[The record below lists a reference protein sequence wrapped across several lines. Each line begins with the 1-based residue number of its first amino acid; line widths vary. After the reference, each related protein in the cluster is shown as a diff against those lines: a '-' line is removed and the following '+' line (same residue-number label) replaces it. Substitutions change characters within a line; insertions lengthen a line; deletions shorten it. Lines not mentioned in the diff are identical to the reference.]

1 MAIKA
6 RKRAGN
12 GAAKKN
18 AKRQSVGPLKALKP
32 YLVRHRMMVIGA
44 LSALVVAA
52 LATLLVPIGVRRMI
66 DVGFSNSHSATVNSY
81 FMAMFAVGLILALAS
96 AARFYFVNWL
106 GERIVADLR
115 TDVFARLATLSPA
128 FYDQTHSGEVMSR
141 LTADTTQIKSAVGTS
156 ASQALRNFIMTVGS
170 IVMMFVTSPK
180 LAALIIVAIP
190 LIVVPLVGLGRS
202 VRKLSRDAQDTL
214 AESSSVAA
222 ENLASIRTMQANSFE
237 REVTQRFATAVD
249 RSFEAA
255 RVRMKARAGLTA
267 LAIFL
272 VFASIIGILW
282 LGAHDVL
289 TGTMTGGTLG
299 QFVLYAA
306 LAAGSLGGLSEI
318 WGEVQQ
324 TAGAAERLSE
334 LLETQSSVKDPENPK
349 EFGPDKVGQ
358 LAFDHVSFAY
368 PTRPDR
374 LALDDVSFE
383 VKSGETVAI
392 VGASGSGKST
402 IFNLLL
408 RFYDADK
415 GEVLVEGL
423 PVNEVRLADLRQRL
437 ALVPQDIALFADSV
451 AANIAY
457 GTPGASRDDVVKA
470 ARAAHAH
477 EFISELERGYD
488 TLLGERGTTL
498 SGGQRQRIAI
508 ARAILRDAPILLL
521 DEATSALDTASEREV
536 QKALDELKKGRTT
549 LIIAHRLST
558 VQEAD
563 RILVI
568 EKGRLSEEGTHSSL
582 ISKGGK
588 YKELADLQFAG
599 AHAEA

>member
-1 MAIKA
+1 MAVKA
-6 RKRAGN
+6 RNHAEKSARKKDGKR
-12 GAAKKN
+12 
-18 AKRQSVGPLKALKP
+18 RPVGSLKSLKP
-32 YLVRHRMMVIGA
+32 YLMRHRNMIIGA
-44 LSALVVAA
+44 LSALVIAA

-66 DVGFSNSHSATVNSY
+66 DVGFSNSHSGTVNTY
-81 FMAMFAVGLILALAS
+81 FMAMFGVGLVLALAS
-96 AARFYFVNWL
+96 AARFYFVSWL

-115 TDVFARLATLSPA
+115 TDVFAHLATVSPA
-128 FYDQTHSGEVMSR
+128 FYDKTHSGELMSR
-141 LTADTTQIKSAVGTS
+141 LTADTTQIKSAIGTS
-156 ASQALRNFIMTVGS
+156 ASQALRNFIMTVGA
-170 IVMMFVTSPK
+170 IIMMFVTSPK
-180 LAALIIVAIP
+180 LAGLIILAIP

-214 AESSSVAA
+214 AVSSSLAA
-222 ENLASIRTMQANSFE
+222 ENLSSIRTLQANSFE
-237 REVTQRFATAVD
+237 KSVIRRFAKAVD
-249 RSFEAA
+249 ESFEAA

-267 LAIFL
+267 FAIFL

-282 LGAHDVL
+282 LGAQDVL
-289 TGTMTGGTLG
+289 AGHMTGGTLG

-306 LAAGSLGGLSEI
+306 LAAGSLGGLSEV

-324 TAGAAERLSE
+324 TAGAAERLAE
-334 LLETQSSVKDPENPK
+334 LLETKSAVTDPENPK
-349 EFGPDKVGQ
+349 EFKGDVEGHIK
-358 LAFDHVSFAY
+358 FDHVSFAY
-368 PTRPDR
+368 PTRPDTK
-374 LALDDVSFE
+374 ALEDVSFE
-383 VKSGETVAI
+383 VHPGETVAI
-392 VGASGSGKST
+392 VGSSGSGKST
-402 IFNLLL
+402 IFNLIL

-415 GEVLVEGL
+415 GRVEVDGL
-423 PVNEVRLADLRQRL
+423 PVNEVRLSDLRARM
-437 ALVPQDIALFADSV
+437 ALVPQDISLFADSV

-457 GTPGASRDDVVKA
+457 GTEGVTRDDVVKA
-470 ARAAHAH
+470 AKAAHAH
-477 EFISELERGYD
+477 EFISSLDRGYD
-488 TLLGERGTTL
+488 TVLGEKGTTL

-568 EKGRLSEEGTHSSL
+568 DKGHLSQEGTHAAL
-582 ISKGGK
+582 IDRGGI

-599 AHAEA
+599 APV

>member
-1 MAIKA
+1 MAAKA
-6 RKRAGN
+6 LKTAGKTTAKSERKR
-12 GAAKKN
+12 
-18 AKRQSVGPLKALKP
+18 RPIGPLKSLKP
-32 YLVRHRMMVIGA
+32 YLMRHRNMVIGA
-44 LSALVVAA
+44 LSALVIAA
-52 LATLLVPIGVRRMI
+52 LATLAVPIGVRRMI
-66 DVGFSNSHSATVNSY
+66 DVGFSNSHSGTVNSY
-81 FMAMFAVGLILALAS
+81 FLAMFGVGLILALAS
-96 AARFYFVNWL
+96 AARFYFVSWL

-115 TDVFARLATLSPA
+115 SDVFARLATVSPA
-128 FYDQTHSGEVMSR
+128 FYDRTHSGELMSR
-141 LTADTTQIKSAVGTS
+141 LTADTTQIKSAIGTS
-156 ASQALRNFIMTVGS
+156 ASQALRNFIMTVGA
-170 IVMMFVTSPK
+170 IIMMFVTSPK
-180 LAALIIVAIP
+180 LAGLIILAIP

-214 AESSSVAA
+214 AVSSSLAA
-222 ENLASIRTMQANSFE
+222 ENLSSIRTLQASNFEKPMIRRFTDAVEKSF
-237 REVTQRFATAVD
+237 D
-249 RSFEAA
+249 AA

-267 LAIFL
+267 FAIFL

-282 LGAHDVL
+282 LGAQDVL
-289 TGTMTGGTLG
+289 AGRMTGGTLG

-324 TAGAAERLSE
+324 TAGAAERLAE
-334 LLETQSSVKDPENPK
+334 LLKTESAVKDPENPK
-349 EFGPDKVGQ
+349 KYKGDVEGQ
-358 LAFDHVSFAY
+358 IKFDHVSFAY
-368 PTRPDR
+368 PTRPDTQ
-374 LALDDVSFE
+374 ALDDVSFE
-383 VKSGETVAI
+383 VHPGETVAI
-392 VGASGSGKST
+392 VGSSGSGKST
-402 IFNLLL
+402 IFNLIL

-415 GEVLVEGL
+415 GKVEVDGL
-423 PVNEVRLADLRQRL
+423 PVNEVRLSDLRARM

-457 GTPGASRDDVVKA
+457 GTDGATREEVVKA
-470 ARAAHAH
+470 AKAAHAH
-477 EFISELERGYD
+477 EFISAMERGYD
-488 TLLGERGTTL
+488 TVLGEKGTTL

-568 EKGRLSEEGTHSSL
+568 DKGHVSEEGTHKTL
-582 ISKGGK
+582 IEKGGI
-588 YKELADLQFAG
+588 YKELAELQFAG
-599 AHAEA
+599 APA